1 MVVAYF
7 EKNGKL
13 KTDKFT
19 LKKEVFG
26 VEVNR
31 LLISMAVDSYL
42 ANQRQSNANV
52 KTRAEVSGGGKKPWK
67 QKGTG
72 RARVGS
78 SRSPIWRGG
87 GVSFGPKS
95 TDNYSKSLSKKMAQN
110 AIRSAFSL
118 KAQEE
123 SIVVYEDIDLG
134 KEVKTKKILKIL
146 NDFAKEKVLVILPEG
161 KSDIFLAA
169 RNIKNVIIKGV
180 NEINTF
186 TILNAK
192 KVIILEKSLEKIYEY
207 WLTEKETEKEEKK
220 IAKEVKEVKAEKVE
234 KVVKEVKKIK
244 KPVAK
249 LKKKVTK

>member
-1 MVVAYF
+1 MVVEYF
-7 EKNGKL
+7 DKTGKL
-13 KTDKFT
+13 KTEKFT
-19 LKKEVFG
+19 LKKEVFD
-26 VEVNR
+26 VEINR

-95 TDNYSKSLSKKMAQN
+95 TDNYAKSLSKKMAQN

-118 KAQEE
+118 KAQEGL
-123 SIVVYEDIDLG
+123 IVVYEDIDLG
-134 KEVKTKKILKIL
+134 KDIKTQKLLKIL
-146 NDFAKEKVLVILPEG
+146 NDFAKEKVLVIQPEG
-161 KSDIFLAA
+161 KSDTFLAA
-169 RNIKNVIIKGV
+169 RNVKNVIIKGV

-207 WLTEKETEKEEKK
+207 WLTQKETTKKEEKRV
-220 IAKEVKEVKAEKVE
+220 VKTVEVE
-234 KVVKEVKKIK
+234 KVVKVVKVVK
-244 KPVAK
+244 KPVVK